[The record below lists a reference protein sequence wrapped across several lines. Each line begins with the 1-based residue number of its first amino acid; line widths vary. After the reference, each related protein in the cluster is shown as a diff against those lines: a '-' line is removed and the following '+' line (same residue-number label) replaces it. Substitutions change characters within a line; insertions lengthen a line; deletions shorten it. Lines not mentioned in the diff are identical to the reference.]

1 MSGCRAILGAA
12 MTSHTHKTVLTDVAH
27 FVRGHFPQFANEE
40 VGDSTELLARGLDS
54 LAVLDL
60 MTFLSER
67 YGLELDEEDYAAE
80 NFETAGSLAKLVLR
94 KAA

>member
-1 MSGCRAILGAA
+1 MRTQSTI
-12 MTSHTHKTVLTDVAH
+12 LTDVAQ
-27 FVRGHFPQFANEE
+27 FVRGHFPQFANVD
-40 VGDSTELLARGLDS
+40 VGESTELLARGLDS

-67 YGLELDEEDYAAE
+67 YGLELEEEDFAAE
-80 NFETAGSLAKLVLR
+80 NFETAGSLTQLVLR